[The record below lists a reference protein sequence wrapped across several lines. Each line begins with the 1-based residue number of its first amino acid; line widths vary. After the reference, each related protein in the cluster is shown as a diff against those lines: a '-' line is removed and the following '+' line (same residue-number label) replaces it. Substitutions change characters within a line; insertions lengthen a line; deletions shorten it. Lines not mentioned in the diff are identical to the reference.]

1 LQPRLRRLP
10 PDERA
15 AAKAALR
22 KHGEFMDLPADVA
35 LYWSDGA
42 RTLGEILDLTEL
54 ETDVRDP
61 DGLIAYFR
69 LLERLELVEL
79 RGA

>member
-1 LQPRLRRLP
+1 MAGDDGSQ
-10 PDERA
+10 
-15 AAKAALR
+15 
-22 KHGEFMDLPADVA
+22 H
-35 LYWSDGA
+35 SD
-42 RTLGEILDLTEL
+42 GEILDLTEL

-61 DGLIAYFR
+61 EGLIVYFR